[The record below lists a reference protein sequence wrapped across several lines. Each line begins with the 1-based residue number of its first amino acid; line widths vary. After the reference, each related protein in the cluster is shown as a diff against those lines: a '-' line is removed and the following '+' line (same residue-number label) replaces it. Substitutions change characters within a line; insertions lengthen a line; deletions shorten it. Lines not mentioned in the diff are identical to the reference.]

1 MLFFPEGKEMFFFVS
16 PVIVIF
22 TSSLAVRFSKP
33 SKNGSKQK
41 TVSQQNKNESV
52 ITSKAARLMCS
63 RTRVLCEIY
72 SKKKGEKPTKK
83 KNASGCALKSVV
95 FKRCVITAIV
105 FTRERELLSLHVCI
119 GRD

>member
-1 MLFFPEGKEMFFFVS
+1 MLFFPEGKEMFFFVL

-72 SKKKGEKPTKK
+72 IPRKKGRNPQKK
-83 KNASGCALKSVV
+83 MRPAV
-95 FKRCVITAIV
+95 R
-105 FTRERELLSLHVCI
+105 
-119 GRD
+119 